1 MKKDYTLIIVDNDQD
16 DHRFIIRGLKQANY
30 NFNYARVYGGE
41 ELLALL
47 LKKDLHKDSKVI
59 NPDFILLDINMPKFS
74 GFQTLRILKANAELK
89 KIPVY
94 VLSTATDEHLIGTV
108 ISLGA
113 EYYYSKPTDIDRYKM
128 IFEEICAKLNQ
139 KQAR

>member
-74 GFQTLRILKANAELK
+74 GFQYTKDAQLRGALALLKATRA
-89 KIPVY
+89 IVSP
-94 VLSTATDEHLIGTV
+94 
-108 ISLGA
+108 
-113 EYYYSKPTDIDRYKM
+113 R
-128 IFEEICAKLNQ
+128 
-139 KQAR
+139 